1 MRFRRWYCSLSSL
14 PSPSK
19 KVSKRSEVAKVKRTM
34 AIKSFVQRYM
44 LANPGVFPKPTE
56 VRDAVGGSWNI
67 VKEILAKM
75 KAEMLP
81 ASQIDQST
89 ASTSFVADGSDAK
102 EVEGNMGSG
111 TVNTDEGFGALTE
124 MLDVAKSRTMEDKDS
139 AVLASVKNSENFE
152 VLQPKKR
159 QETME
164 DFTTSG
170 SVSNQHLLCLMNQ
183 IVGEGKQ
190 NTVAKDTHRHSLK
203 AKTLEDASSPCR
215 SEGYRRRIDGM
226 ASSHYSLAPNQKN
239 SELDNTSPR
248 NPVSL
253 VELFT
258 HRAEKISFDCP
269 NVNTLKRVTP
279 VNFSEEGPSSMNQT
293 VGAEENEQTTVTA
306 DTNRYSFK
314 AKSLEDASSPCRSED
329 YGRRI
334 GGMAS
339 NHDSLA
345 LDQRNSELGK
355 TSPRNLPS
363 LVELFNRNAE
373 NIVLDCPNVDTMK
386 KVTPVNLSE
395 EGPGSLENLK
405 KHPNLSYNYVF
416 GEKIMKQADY
426 LKLKKVHSE
435 ESEMQLGVKGNL
447 DGIVKLTRDTLK
459 MESWAD
465 KSSNKINLPCK
476 EASVG
481 NSKAFVHQSL
491 KHLGLN
497 DQHTSRS
504 QLEKKQANM
513 PSEGPGSLERLNKH
527 PNLSYDYAFGEKIMK
542 QADYLKLKKVHS
554 EEFEMELG
562 VKGSLDGI
570 VKLTS
575 DTLKMGSWANES
587 SNKINLLRKG
597 ASVGNSKAFV
607 HQSLKH
613 LCLND
618 QHTSRSQLEKKQAN
632 MPYEVTE
639 SEENEDSNCLK
650 LETILL
656 DKDEKAVDTSDG
668 LNSLFISDES
678 DSDIS
683 AFEYPSPEPNNEV
696 LSSMKG
702 FHVNINRHDEKIALD
717 NRLLVYFLPKIAKVK
732 DLIQAFGDSGPISE
746 INILPSRENRFNY
759 AQVFFKT
766 NEGLRKALSKTDVA
780 VGGADVAMKAAIT
793 PSEICDRMFCTEQV
807 NNADFPDHFLKH
819 PSRTVV
825 INGLPD
831 NLSFNHLKCALSTW
845 GRITSV
851 VMGASVST
859 VFVEFESEKSKER
872 ALAKATISISG
883 LTLSIL
889 RVDAPKTTIIRISNV
904 NPVSGATKVHSI
916 CDSFGKV
923 KKVTG
928 RYIDTFDIHFKLSE
942 WSNMLKIINRLNGLV
957 VDQHK
962 WTAQPA
968 TLIPAEVLQA
978 LWNKPEGQKQVH
990 ELVRNI
996 CERISDESIDT
1007 SIDTSLL
1014 SLAEEY
1020 SRS

>member
-1 MRFRRWYCSLSSL
+1 
-14 PSPSK
+14 
-19 KVSKRSEVAKVKRTM
+19 
-34 AIKSFVQRYM
+34 M

-159 QETME
+159 QGTME

-513 PSEGPGSLERLNKH
+513 P
-527 PNLSYDYAFGEKIMK
+527 
-542 QADYLKLKKVHS
+542 
-554 EEFEMELG
+554 
-562 VKGSLDGI
+562 
-570 VKLTS
+570 
-575 DTLKMGSWANES
+575 
-587 SNKINLLRKG
+587 
-597 ASVGNSKAFV
+597 
-607 HQSLKH
+607 
-613 LCLND
+613 
-618 QHTSRSQLEKKQAN
+618 
-632 MPYEVTE
+632 YEVTE

-759 AQVFFKT
+759 AQVFFKVVPPDLSS
-766 NEGLRKALSKTDVA
+766 NIFFAFGLY
-780 VGGADVAMKAAIT
+780 
-793 PSEICDRMFCTEQV
+793 C
-807 NNADFPDHFLKH
+807 
-819 PSRTVV
+819 
-825 INGLPD
+825 
-831 NLSFNHLKCALSTW
+831 
-845 GRITSV
+845 
-851 VMGASVST
+851 
-859 VFVEFESEKSKER
+859 
-872 ALAKATISISG
+872 
-883 LTLSIL
+883 
-889 RVDAPKTTIIRISNV
+889 
-904 NPVSGATKVHSI
+904 
-916 CDSFGKV
+916 
-923 KKVTG
+923 
-928 RYIDTFDIHFKLSE
+928 
-942 WSNMLKIINRLNGLV
+942 
-957 VDQHK
+957 
-962 WTAQPA
+962 
-968 TLIPAEVLQA
+968 TLIKTKKLM
-978 LWNKPEGQKQVH
+978 
-990 ELVRNI
+990 
-996 CERISDESIDT
+996 
-1007 SIDTSLL
+1007 LL
-1014 SLAEEY
+1014 TECCDVNAAKI
-1020 SRS
+1020 